1 MKFYFPVLLA
11 ALISFT
17 AVAQKKELKA
27 AQKLVDAS
35 LYEKALVAL
44 NEMQPLIENAEAKYS
59 SHYYYL
65 LGISKHKTKAFDE
78 AIAAFDKSNSIEKS
92 ANLKKYGS
100 LIQGNVSSLTN
111 DLINEAVDLNS
122 REEYVAAS
130 KLLYT
135 AYELDPPNNTD
146 YLYYAASSAVNGG
159 DYDTS
164 LSYYLRLKD
173 LNYEGRKTTY
183 YATEVAS
190 GEESEVPDFATY
202 TIYKKSKEFT
212 NLREELSDSK
222 LPEIVKNIAL
232 IYVQKGDNEAAMQAI
247 KDARSMSPKDVG
259 LILTEADL
267 YNQIGDEARFA
278 SLMEEAIAQDPNNA
292 VLYYNLGVVNVNKGN
307 REASISYYKK
317 AIELDPTY
325 EATYLNLASVILEG
339 EADIVEEM
347 NALGNSAAENR
358 KYDALKQKRE
368 SLFLEAVPYLET
380 LVSINPNN
388 ADALTTLKNIFGTIG
403 DTANFKK
410 YRDMLENL

>member
-1 MKFYFPVLLA
+1 MKFYFSVLLA
-11 ALISFT
+11 ALISYT

-35 LYEKALVAL
+35 LYQKALAAL
-44 NEMQPLIENAEAKYS
+44 DEMQPLIKNAEAKYS

-65 LGISKHKTKAFDE
+65 LGISKQKNKVFDE
-78 AIAAFDKSNSIEKS
+78 AIVAFDKANSIEES
-92 ANLKKYGS
+92 ANLKKYSS

-111 DLINEAVDLNS
+111 DLINEAVNLNS
-122 REEYVAAS
+122 SEEYVAAS

-135 AYELDPPNNTD
+135 AYELDPQNNKD

-183 YATEVAS
+183 YATEVSS
-190 GEESEVPDFATY
+190 GEESEVPDAATFA
-202 TIYKKSKEFT
+202 IYKKSKEFT

-232 IYVQKGDNEAAMQAI
+232 IYVQKGDNEAAMQAV

-267 YNQIGDEARFA
+267 YNKIGDEARFA

-292 VLYYNLGVVNVNKGN
+292 ILYYNLGVVNGNKGN

-317 AIELDPTY
+317 AIELDPNY

-339 EADIVEEM
+339 EAEIVEEM
-347 NALGNSAAENR
+347 NTLGTSASDNR

-368 SLFLEAVPYLET
+368 GLFLEAVPYLET
-380 LVSINPNN
+380 LVSISPNN

-410 YRDMLENL
+410 YRDMLDSL

>member
-11 ALISFT
+11 ALISYT

-35 LYEKALVAL
+35 LYQKALVAL
-44 NEMQPLIENAEAKYS
+44 DEMQPLIKNAEAKYS

-65 LGISKHKTKAFDE
+65 LGISKQKNKAFDE
-78 AIAAFDKSNSIEKS
+78 AIAAFDKANSIEES
-92 ANLKKYGS
+92 ANLKKYSS

-122 REEYVAAS
+122 SEEYVAAS

-135 AYELDPPNNTD
+135 AYELDPQNNKD

-183 YATEVAS
+183 YATEVSS
-190 GEESEVPDFATY
+190 GEESEVPDAATFA
-202 TIYKKSKEFT
+202 IYKKSKEFT

-222 LPEIVKNIAL
+222 LPEIVKNITL
-232 IYVQKGDNEAAMQAI
+232 IYVQKGDNEAAMQAV

-267 YNQIGDEARFA
+267 YNKIGDEARFA

-292 VLYYNLGVVNVNKGN
+292 VLYYNLGVVNGNKGN

-317 AIELDPTY
+317 AIELDPNY

-339 EADIVEEM
+339 EAEIVEEM
-347 NALGNSAAENR
+347 NTLGTSASDNR

-368 SLFLEAVPYLET
+368 GLFLEAVPYLET

-410 YRDMLENL
+410 YRDMLDSL

>member
-1 MKFYFPVLLA
+1 MKLYIPVLLA
-11 ALISFT
+11 ALFSYS

-35 LYEKALVAL
+35 LYEKALIAL
-44 NEMQPLIENAEAKYS
+44 DEMKPLIENAEAKYS

-65 LGISKHKTKAFDE
+65 LGISKQKTKAFDE
-78 AIAAFDKSNSIEKS
+78 AIVAFDKSNSIEES
-92 ANLKKYGS
+92 ANLKKYSS
-100 LIQGNVSSLTN
+100 LVQSNVSSLTN

-122 REEYVAAS
+122 RDEYVAAS
-130 KLLYT
+130 KLLFT
-135 AYELDPPNNTD
+135 AYELDPQNNED

-164 LSYYLRLKD
+164 LSYYLQLKD
-173 LNYEGRKTTY
+173 LNYEGRTTTY
-183 YATEVAS
+183 YATEVSS
-190 GEESEVPDFATY
+190 GEESEVPDAATY
-202 TIYKKSKEFT
+202 AIYKKSKEFT

-232 IYVQKGDNEAAMQAI
+232 IYVQKGDNEAAMQAV
-247 KDARSMSPKDVG
+247 KDARAMSPKDVG

-267 YNQIGDEARFA
+267 YNKIGDEARFA
-278 SLMEEAIAQDPNNA
+278 MLMEEAIAQDPNNA
-292 VLYYNLGVVNVNKGN
+292 VLYYNLGVVNGNKGN

-347 NALGNSAAENR
+347 NALGNSASENR

-368 SLFLEAVPYLET
+368 GLFLEAVPYLEK
-380 LVSINPNN
+380 LVSLNPKN

-410 YRDMLENL
+410 YRDMLNDL

>member
-11 ALISFT
+11 ALISYT

-35 LYEKALVAL
+35 LYQKALVAL
-44 NEMQPLIENAEAKYS
+44 DEMQPLIKNAEAKYS

-65 LGISKHKTKAFDE
+65 LGISKQKNKAFDE
-78 AIAAFDKSNSIEKS
+78 AIAAFDKANSIEES
-92 ANLKKYGS
+92 ANLKKYSS

-122 REEYVAAS
+122 SEEYVAAS

-135 AYELDPPNNTD
+135 AYELDPQNNKD

-183 YATEVAS
+183 YATEVSS
-190 GEESEVPDFATY
+190 GEESEVPDAATFA
-202 TIYKKSKEFT
+202 IYKKSKEFT

-232 IYVQKGDNEAAMQAI
+232 IYVQKGDNEAAMQAV

-267 YNQIGDEARFA
+267 YNKIGDEARFA

-292 VLYYNLGVVNVNKGN
+292 VLYYNLGVVNGNKGN

-317 AIELDPTY
+317 AIELDPNY

-339 EADIVEEM
+339 EAEIVEEM
-347 NALGNSAAENR
+347 NTLGTSASDNR

-368 SLFLEAVPYLET
+368 GLFLEAVPYLET

-388 ADALTTLKNIFGTIG
+388 ADALTTLKNICGTIG

-410 YRDMLENL
+410 YRDMLDSL

>member
-11 ALISFT
+11 ALISYT

-35 LYEKALVAL
+35 LYQKALVAL
-44 NEMQPLIENAEAKYS
+44 DEMQPLIENAEAKYS

-65 LGISKHKTKAFDE
+65 LGVSKQKTKAFDE
-78 AIAAFDKSNSIEKS
+78 AIAAFDKSNSIEES
-92 ANLKKYGS
+92 ANLKKYSS

-122 REEYVAAS
+122 SEEYVAAS

-190 GEESEVPDFATY
+190 GEESEVPDAATFA
-202 TIYKKSKEFT
+202 IYKKSKEFT

-292 VLYYNLGVVNVNKGN
+292 VLYYNLGVVNGNKGN

-410 YRDMLENL
+410 YRDMLESL

>member
-17 AVAQKKELKA
+17 AVAQKKELRA

-65 LGISKHKTKAFDE
+65 LGISKQKTKAFDE

-190 GEESEVPDFATY
+190 GEESEVPDAATFA
-202 TIYKKSKEFT
+202 IYKKSKEFT

-292 VLYYNLGVVNVNKGN
+292 VLYYNLGVVNGNKGN

-410 YRDMLENL
+410 YRDMLESL

>member
-1 MKFYFPVLLA
+1 VLLA
-11 ALISFT
+11 ALISYT

-35 LYEKALVAL
+35 LYQKALVAL
-44 NEMQPLIENAEAKYS
+44 DEMQPLIKNAEAKYS

-65 LGISKHKTKAFDE
+65 LGISKQKNKAFDE
-78 AIAAFDKSNSIEKS
+78 AIAAFDKANSIEES
-92 ANLKKYGS
+92 ANLKKYSS

-122 REEYVAAS
+122 SEEYVAAS

-135 AYELDPPNNTD
+135 AYELDPQNNKD

-183 YATEVAS
+183 YATEVSS
-190 GEESEVPDFATY
+190 GEESEVPDAATFA
-202 TIYKKSKEFT
+202 IYKKSKEFT

-232 IYVQKGDNEAAMQAI
+232 IYVQKGDNEAAMQAV

-267 YNQIGDEARFA
+267 YNKIGDEARFA

-292 VLYYNLGVVNVNKGN
+292 VLYYNLGVVNGNKGN

-317 AIELDPTY
+317 AIELDPNY

-339 EADIVEEM
+339 EAEIVEEM
-347 NALGNSAAENR
+347 NTLGTSASDNR

-368 SLFLEAVPYLET
+368 GLFLEAVPYLET

-410 YRDMLENL
+410 YRDMLDSL

>member
-35 LYEKALVAL
+35 LYQKALVAL
-44 NEMQPLIENAEAKYS
+44 DEMQPLIKNAEAKYS

-65 LGISKHKTKAFDE
+65 LGISKQKTKAFDE
-78 AIAAFDKSNSIEKS
+78 AIAAFDKSNSIEES

-100 LIQGNVSSLTN
+100 LIQGNVSSFTN

-122 REEYVAAS
+122 REEYIAAS

-146 YLYYAASSAVNGG
+146 YLYFAASSAVNGG

-190 GEESEVPDFATY
+190 GEESEVPDAATFA
-202 TIYKKSKEFT
+202 IYKKSKEFT

-292 VLYYNLGVVNVNKGN
+292 VLYYNLGVVNGNKGN

-358 KYDALKQKRE
+358 KYDALKQKRK
-368 SLFLEAVPYLET
+368 SLFIEAVPYLET

-388 ADALTTLKNIFGTIG
+388 ADAITTLKNIFGTIG

-410 YRDMLENL
+410 YRDMLESL

>member
-35 LYEKALVAL
+35 LYQKALVAL
-44 NEMQPLIENAEAKYS
+44 DEMQPLIKNAEAKYS

-65 LGISKHKTKAFDE
+65 LGISKQKTKAFDE
-78 AIAAFDKSNSIEKS
+78 AIAAFDKSNSIEES

-100 LIQGNVSSLTN
+100 LIQGNVSSFTN

-122 REEYVAAS
+122 REEYIAAS

-190 GEESEVPDFATY
+190 GEESEVPDAATFA
-202 TIYKKSKEFT
+202 IYKKSKEFT

-292 VLYYNLGVVNVNKGN
+292 VLYYNLGVVNGNKGN

-358 KYDALKQKRE
+358 KYDALKQKRK
-368 SLFLEAVPYLET
+368 SLFIEAVPYLET

-388 ADALTTLKNIFGTIG
+388 ADAIITLKNIFGTIG

-410 YRDMLENL
+410 YRDMLESL

>member
-65 LGISKHKTKAFDE
+65 LGVSKQKTKAFDE
-78 AIAAFDKSNSIEKS
+78 AIAAFDKSNSIEES
-92 ANLKKYGS
+92 ANLKKYSS

-190 GEESEVPDFATY
+190 GEESEVPDAATFA
-202 TIYKKSKEFT
+202 IYKKSKEFT

-292 VLYYNLGVVNVNKGN
+292 VLYYNLGVVNGNKGN

-410 YRDMLENL
+410 YRDMLESL

>member
-1 MKFYFPVLLA
+1 MKLYIPVLLA
-11 ALISFT
+11 ALISYS

-35 LYEKALVAL
+35 LYEKALIAL
-44 NEMQPLIENAEAKYS
+44 DEMKPLIENAEAKYS

-65 LGISKHKTKAFDE
+65 LGISKQKTKAFDE
-78 AIAAFDKSNSIEKS
+78 AIVAFDKSNSIEES
-92 ANLKKYGS
+92 ANLKKYSS
-100 LIQGNVSSLTN
+100 LVQSNVSSLTN

-122 REEYVAAS
+122 RDEYVAAS
-130 KLLYT
+130 KLLFT
-135 AYELDPPNNTD
+135 AYELDPQNNED

-164 LSYYLRLKD
+164 LSYYLQLKD
-173 LNYEGRKTTY
+173 LNYDGRTTTY
-183 YATEVAS
+183 YATEVSS
-190 GEESEVPDFATY
+190 GEESEVPDAATY
-202 TIYKKSKEFT
+202 AIYKKSKEFT

-232 IYVQKGDNEAAMQAI
+232 IYVQKGDNEAAMQAV
-247 KDARSMSPKDVG
+247 KDARAMSPKDVG

-267 YNQIGDEARFA
+267 YNKIGDEARFA
-278 SLMEEAIAQDPNNA
+278 MLMEEAIAQDPNNA
-292 VLYYNLGVVNVNKGN
+292 VLYYNLGVVNGNKGN

-347 NALGNSAAENR
+347 NALGNSASENR

-368 SLFLEAVPYLET
+368 GLFLEAVPYLEK
-380 LVSINPNN
+380 LVSLNPKN

-410 YRDMLENL
+410 YRDMLNDL

>member
-1 MKFYFPVLLA
+1 MKFYFPVLLT
-11 ALISFT
+11 ALISYT

-35 LYEKALVAL
+35 LYQKALVAL
-44 NEMQPLIENAEAKYS
+44 DEMQPLIKNAEAKYS

-65 LGISKHKTKAFDE
+65 LGISKQKNKAFDE
-78 AIAAFDKSNSIEKS
+78 AIAAFDKANSIEES
-92 ANLKKYGS
+92 ANLKKYSS

-122 REEYVAAS
+122 SEEYVAAS

-135 AYELDPPNNTD
+135 AYELDPQNNKD

-183 YATEVAS
+183 YATEVSS
-190 GEESEVPDFATY
+190 GEESEVPDAATFA
-202 TIYKKSKEFT
+202 IYKKSKEFT

-232 IYVQKGDNEAAMQAI
+232 IYVQKGDNEAAMQAV

-267 YNQIGDEARFA
+267 YNKIGDEARFA

-292 VLYYNLGVVNVNKGN
+292 VLYYNLGVVNGNKGN

-317 AIELDPTY
+317 AIELDPNY

-339 EADIVEEM
+339 EAEIVEEM
-347 NALGNSAAENR
+347 NTLGTSASDNR

-368 SLFLEAVPYLET
+368 GLFLEAVPYLET

-410 YRDMLENL
+410 YRDMLDSL

>member
-35 LYEKALVAL
+35 LYQKALVAL
-44 NEMQPLIENAEAKYS
+44 DEMQPLIKNAEAKYS

-65 LGISKHKTKAFDE
+65 LGISKQKTKAFDE
-78 AIAAFDKSNSIEKS
+78 AIAAFDKSNSIEES

-100 LIQGNVSSLTN
+100 LIQGNVSSFTN

-122 REEYVAAS
+122 REEYIAAS

-146 YLYYAASSAVNGG
+146 YLYFAASSAVNGG

-190 GEESEVPDFATY
+190 GEESEVPDAATFA
-202 TIYKKSKEFT
+202 IYKKSKEFT

-292 VLYYNLGVVNVNKGN
+292 VLYYNLGVVNGNKGN

-358 KYDALKQKRE
+358 KYDALKQKRK
-368 SLFLEAVPYLET
+368 SLFIEAVPYLET

-388 ADALTTLKNIFGTIG
+388 ADAIITLKNIFGTIG

-410 YRDMLENL
+410 YRDMLESL

>member
-1 MKFYFPVLLA
+1 MKFYFPVLLV
-11 ALISFT
+11 ALISYT

-35 LYEKALVAL
+35 LYQKTLVAL
-44 NEMQPLIENAEAKYS
+44 DEMQPLIKNAEAKYS

-65 LGISKHKTKAFDE
+65 LGISKQKNKAFDE
-78 AIAAFDKSNSIEKS
+78 AIAAFDKVNSIEKS
-92 ANLKKYGS
+92 ANLKKYSS

-122 REEYVAAS
+122 SEEYVAAS

-135 AYELDPPNNTD
+135 AYELDPQNNKD

-183 YATEVAS
+183 YATEVSS
-190 GEESEVPDFATY
+190 GEEFEVPDVATFA
-202 TIYKKSKEFT
+202 IYKKSKEFT
-212 NLREELSDSK
+212 NLREEFSDSK

-232 IYVQKGDNEAAMQAI
+232 IYVKKGDNEAAMQAV

-267 YNQIGDEARFA
+267 YNKIGDEARFA

-292 VLYYNLGVVNVNKGN
+292 ILYYNLGVVNGNKGN

-317 AIELDPTY
+317 AIELDPNY

-339 EADIVEEM
+339 EAEIVEEM
-347 NALGNSAAENR
+347 NTLGTSASDNR

-368 SLFLEAVPYLET
+368 GLFLEAVPYLET

-388 ADALTTLKNIFGTIG
+388 ANALTTLKNIFGTIG

-410 YRDMLENL
+410 HRDMLDSL

>member
-11 ALISFT
+11 ALISYT

-35 LYEKALVAL
+35 LYQKALVAL
-44 NEMQPLIENAEAKYS
+44 DEMQPLIKNAEAKYS

-65 LGISKHKTKAFDE
+65 LGISKQKNKDFDE
-78 AIAAFDKSNSIEKS
+78 AIAAFDKANSIEES
-92 ANLKKYGS
+92 ANLKKYSS

-122 REEYVAAS
+122 SEEYVAAS

-135 AYELDPPNNTD
+135 AYELDPQNNKD

-183 YATEVAS
+183 YATEVSS
-190 GEESEVPDFATY
+190 GEESEVPDAATFA
-202 TIYKKSKEFT
+202 IYKKSKEFT

-232 IYVQKGDNEAAMQAI
+232 IYVQKGDNEAAMQAV

-267 YNQIGDEARFA
+267 YNKIGDEARFA

-292 VLYYNLGVVNVNKGN
+292 VLYYNLGVVNGNKGN

-317 AIELDPTY
+317 AIELDPNY

-339 EADIVEEM
+339 EAEIVEEM
-347 NALGNSAAENR
+347 NTLGTSASDNR

-368 SLFLEAVPYLET
+368 GLFLEAIPYLET

-410 YRDMLENL
+410 YRDMLDSL

>member
-35 LYEKALVAL
+35 LYQKALVAL
-44 NEMQPLIENAEAKYS
+44 DEMQPLIKNAEAKYS

-65 LGISKHKTKAFDE
+65 LGISKQKSKAFDE
-78 AIAAFDKSNSIEKS
+78 AIAAFDKSNSIEES

-100 LIQGNVSSLTN
+100 LIQGNVSSFTN

-122 REEYVAAS
+122 REEYIAAS

-190 GEESEVPDFATY
+190 GEESEVPDAATFA
-202 TIYKKSKEFT
+202 IYKKSKEFT

-292 VLYYNLGVVNVNKGN
+292 VLYYNLGVVNGNKGN

-325 EATYLNLASVILEG
+325 EATYLNLASVILDG

-358 KYDALKQKRE
+358 KYDALKQKRK
-368 SLFLEAVPYLET
+368 SLFIEAVPYLET

-388 ADALTTLKNIFGTIG
+388 ADAIITLKNIFGTIG

-410 YRDMLENL
+410 YRDMLESL

>member
-35 LYEKALVAL
+35 LYQKALVAL
-44 NEMQPLIENAEAKYS
+44 DEMQPLIKNAEAKYS

-65 LGISKHKTKAFDE
+65 LGISKQKTKAFDE
-78 AIAAFDKSNSIEKS
+78 AIAAFDKSNSIEES

-100 LIQGNVSSLTN
+100 LIQGNVSSFTN

-122 REEYVAAS
+122 REEYIAAS

-190 GEESEVPDFATY
+190 GEESEVPDAATFA
-202 TIYKKSKEFT
+202 IYKKSKEFT

-292 VLYYNLGVVNVNKGN
+292 VLYYNLGVVNGNKGN

-358 KYDALKQKRE
+358 KYDALKQKRK
-368 SLFLEAVPYLET
+368 SLFLESVPYLET

-388 ADALTTLKNIFGTIG
+388 ADAIITLKNIFGTIG

-410 YRDMLENL
+410 YRDMLESL

>member
-11 ALISFT
+11 ALISYT

-35 LYEKALVAL
+35 LYQKALVAL
-44 NEMQPLIENAEAKYS
+44 DEMQPLIKNAEAKYS

-65 LGISKHKTKAFDE
+65 LGISKQKNKAFDE
-78 AIAAFDKSNSIEKS
+78 AIAAFDKANSIEES
-92 ANLKKYGS
+92 ANLKKYSS

-122 REEYVAAS
+122 SEEYVAAS

-135 AYELDPPNNTD
+135 AYELDPQNNKD

-183 YATEVAS
+183 YATEVSS
-190 GEESEVPDFATY
+190 GEESEVPDAATFA
-202 TIYKKSKEFT
+202 IYKKSKEFT

-232 IYVQKGDNEAAMQAI
+232 IYVQNGDNEAAMQAV

-267 YNQIGDEARFA
+267 YNKIGDEARFA

-292 VLYYNLGVVNVNKGN
+292 VLYYNLGVVNGNKGN

-317 AIELDPTY
+317 AIELDPNY

-339 EADIVEEM
+339 EAEIVEEM
-347 NALGNSAAENR
+347 NTLGTSASDNR

-368 SLFLEAVPYLET
+368 GLFLEAVPYLET

-410 YRDMLENL
+410 YRDMLDSL

>member
-1 MKFYFPVLLA
+1 MKFYFSVLLA
-11 ALISFT
+11 ALISYT

-35 LYEKALVAL
+35 LYQKALAAL
-44 NEMQPLIENAEAKYS
+44 DEMQPLIKNAEAKYS

-65 LGISKHKTKAFDE
+65 LGISKQKNKAFDE
-78 AIAAFDKSNSIEKS
+78 AIVAFDKANSIEES
-92 ANLKKYGS
+92 ANLKKYSS

-111 DLINEAVDLNS
+111 DLINEAVNLNS
-122 REEYVAAS
+122 SEEYVAAS

-135 AYELDPPNNTD
+135 AYELDPQNNKD

-183 YATEVAS
+183 YATEVSS
-190 GEESEVPDFATY
+190 GEESEVPDAATFA
-202 TIYKKSKEFT
+202 IYKKSKEFT

-232 IYVQKGDNEAAMQAI
+232 IYVQKGDNEAAMQAV

-267 YNQIGDEARFA
+267 YNKIGDEARFA

-292 VLYYNLGVVNVNKGN
+292 ILYYNLGVVNGNKGN

-317 AIELDPTY
+317 AIELDPNY

-339 EADIVEEM
+339 EAEIVEEM
-347 NALGNSAAENR
+347 NTLGISASDNR

-368 SLFLEAVPYLET
+368 GLFLEAVPYLET
-380 LVSINPNN
+380 LVSISPNN

-410 YRDMLENL
+410 YRDMLDSL

>member
-35 LYEKALVAL
+35 LYQKALVAL
-44 NEMQPLIENAEAKYS
+44 DEMQPLIKNAEAKYS

-65 LGISKHKTKAFDE
+65 LGISKQKTKAFDE
-78 AIAAFDKSNSIEKS
+78 AIAAFDKSNSIEES

-100 LIQGNVSSLTN
+100 LIQGNVSSFTN

-122 REEYVAAS
+122 REEYIAAS

-190 GEESEVPDFATY
+190 GEESEVPDAATFA
-202 TIYKKSKEFT
+202 IYKKSKEFT

-292 VLYYNLGVVNVNKGN
+292 VLYYNLGVVNGNKGN

-358 KYDALKQKRE
+358 KYDALKQKRK

-388 ADALTTLKNIFGTIG
+388 ADAIITLKNIFGTIG

-410 YRDMLENL
+410 YRDMLESL

>member
-35 LYEKALVAL
+35 LYQKALVAL
-44 NEMQPLIENAEAKYS
+44 DEMQPLIKNAEAKYS

-65 LGISKHKTKAFDE
+65 LGISKQKTKAFDE
-78 AIAAFDKSNSIEKS
+78 AIAAFDKSNSIEES

-100 LIQGNVSSLTN
+100 LIQGNVSSFTN

-122 REEYVAAS
+122 REEYIAAS

-146 YLYYAASSAVNGG
+146 YLYYAASYAVNGG

-190 GEESEVPDFATY
+190 GEESEVPDAATFA
-202 TIYKKSKEFT
+202 IYKKSKEFT

-292 VLYYNLGVVNVNKGN
+292 VLYYNLGVVNGNKGN

-358 KYDALKQKRE
+358 KYDALKQKRK

-388 ADALTTLKNIFGTIG
+388 ADAIITLKNIFGTIG

-410 YRDMLENL
+410 YRDMLESL

>member
-65 LGISKHKTKAFDE
+65 LGISKQKTKAFDE

-190 GEESEVPDFATY
+190 GEESEVPDAATFA
-202 TIYKKSKEFT
+202 IYKKSKEFT

-292 VLYYNLGVVNVNKGN
+292 VLYYNLGVVNGNKGN

>member
-35 LYEKALVAL
+35 LYQKALVAL
-44 NEMQPLIENAEAKYS
+44 DEMQPLIKNAEAKYS

-65 LGISKHKTKAFDE
+65 LGISKQKTKAFDE
-78 AIAAFDKSNSIEKS
+78 AIAAFDKSNSIEES

-100 LIQGNVSSLTN
+100 LIQGNVSSFTN

-122 REEYVAAS
+122 LEEYIAAS

-190 GEESEVPDFATY
+190 GEESEVPDAATFA
-202 TIYKKSKEFT
+202 IYKKSKEFT

-292 VLYYNLGVVNVNKGN
+292 VLYYNLGVVNGNKGN

-358 KYDALKQKRE
+358 KYDALKQKRK
-368 SLFLEAVPYLET
+368 SLFLESVPYLET

-388 ADALTTLKNIFGTIG
+388 ADAIITLKNIFGTIG

-410 YRDMLENL
+410 YRDMLESL